1 MARLLNKH
9 KTDLTAVCWVCAALT
24 AFGVILT
31 LAIGCASIGGYAVSL
46 AVCIPVY
53 VKKHKRYK
61 AFLNNT
67 QNREAAVAQTDGISA
82 EPK

>member
-1 MARLLNKH
+1 MRRAHNVTVALN
-9 KTDLTAVCWVCAALT
+9 AALF
-24 AFGVILT
+24 A
-31 LAIGCASIGGYAVSL
+31 ASGGYAVSL

-61 AFLNNT
+61 AFLSNT
-67 QNREAAVAQTDGISA
+67 QSRESADAQTDGISA